1 MLCEK
6 QWYTYQYC
14 INNTIKWSKSEC
26 ALQSHIPVLD
36 TLWFGDHGNVSLRDL
51 QQDKR
56 GARPVSHHILTDVTD
71 PPFYIPCVILWKK
84 KKKNDSAERHTSEA
98 RRHQHTPEILT
109 QSHVA
114 HIVLFLSFFKQIH
127 IWVDNFSRESWCS
140 LRSAAIFPQPLTS

>member
-36 TLWFGDHGNVSLRDL
+36 TIWFGDHGNVSLRDL

-84 KKKNDSAERHTSEA
+84 KKKTTLPRGTPVKRDAINT
-98 RRHQHTPEILT
+98 HQKYL
-109 QSHVA
+109 
-114 HIVLFLSFFKQIH
+114 LS
-127 IWVDNFSRESWCS
+127 R
-140 LRSAAIFPQPLTS
+140 T